1 MLDFTVAI
9 PTYNGA
15 NRLPL
20 VLEKLRSQVNIEN
33 ISWEVII
40 VDNNSSDNTSKIVQD
55 YQSRFSEFV
64 SIRYLFE
71 PQQGVAF
78 ARLKAIKEAKGT
90 YIGFL
95 DDDVL
100 PEKNWIYAAYSFCQA
115 HPQAGAVGGQIHG
128 DFEVE
133 PPPEYKR
140 VYPFLSIREHGSK
153 PRLFEPNKL
162 NLPTTASLVISKKA
176 GNESA
181 PARPTLIGR
190 IGKSMLGAEDYELLL
205 YIHKNNWEI
214 WYNPDMESY
223 HKIPAHRLEKD
234 YLLSLGRSCGLPT
247 YFLLTI
253 NARSWEKPILFFRTL
268 LGNSRRIILHLIKY
282 RGEVRTDLIP
292 AFELEF
298 FLGSLLSPFYSFYL
312 FHKQ

>member
-20 VLEKLRSQVNIEN
+20 VLEKLRSQINTEN

-71 PQQGVAF
+71 PQQGAAF

-100 PEKNWIYAAYSFCQA
+100 PDKNWIYAAYSFCQA

-153 PRLFEPNKL
+153 PRLFDPNKL

-223 HKIPAHRLEKD
+223 HKIPAHRLEK
-234 YLLSLGRSCGLPT
+234 
-247 YFLLTI
+247 
-253 NARSWEKPILFFRTL
+253 
-268 LGNSRRIILHLIKY
+268 IIY
-282 RGEVRTDLIP
+282 YP
-292 AFELEF
+292 
-298 FLGSLLSPFYSFYL
+298 
-312 FHKQ
+312 